1 MAHRG
6 WFPDSIVGEL
16 VVLRRHVPANLSAFR
31 RWYADPQVARLTR
44 YQDGPMSWPEI
55 ERFFHARVLG
65 QDSLALAIHVRA
77 TSRLIGTCALSQL
90 DGDNGSALFHITIG
104 EPDAW
109 GHGYGTEATELM
121 LDHAFERLQLHRIGL
136 SVFAFNERAIR
147 SYVKVGFSV
156 EGRAREAV
164 WREGH
169 YWDEL
174 QMAIIDRDW
183 KARRGRSRLTTQ
195 DSEPSL
201 AEAAQSATHAS
212 VAPAAGGKR

>member
-1 MAHRG
+1 MEEPFDLWPRHRAVLVARQACDLGVRVPAPKGAQIGRHMATQDDQLAHDRVRKPAAMAHRG

-90 DGDNGSALFHITIG
+90 DGDNGSALFHITI
-104 EPDAW
+104 
-109 GHGYGTEATELM
+109 
-121 LDHAFERLQLHRIGL
+121 
-136 SVFAFNERAIR
+136 
-147 SYVKVGFSV
+147 
-156 EGRAREAV
+156 
-164 WREGH
+164 
-169 YWDEL
+169 
-174 QMAIIDRDW
+174 
-183 KARRGRSRLTTQ
+183 
-195 DSEPSL
+195 
-201 AEAAQSATHAS
+201 
-212 VAPAAGGKR
+212 